1 MENKEKTVTNNK
13 QLKNYISEF
22 NSDVKITVNN
32 IHEKSLMCS
41 SLWAKWLQYL
51 FHEKEN
57 YDKATEIK
65 QKLIKNKTN
74 SKIQDS
80 VLRLKSEEKI
90 VENDE
95 TFKKLNL
102 AQKNTKDNI
111 DFIERA
117 LEIMQNLSFQIKNTI
132 EIMKLTNN

>member
-1 MENKEKTVTNNK
+1 
-13 QLKNYISEF
+13 
-22 NSDVKITVNN
+22 
-32 IHEKSLMCS
+32 MCS

-102 AQKNTKDNI
+102 A
-111 DFIERA
+111 
-117 LEIMQNLSFQIKNTI
+117 
-132 EIMKLTNN
+132 